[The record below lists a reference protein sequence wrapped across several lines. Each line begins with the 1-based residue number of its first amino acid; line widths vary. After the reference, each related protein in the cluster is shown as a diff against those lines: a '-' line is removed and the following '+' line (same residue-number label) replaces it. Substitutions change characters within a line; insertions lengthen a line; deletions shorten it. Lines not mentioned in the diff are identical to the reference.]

1 LITIQIEKQRFKA
14 PVIGLGHSLIPGK
27 KPKYTVPRFSS
38 ATATSQRGS
47 LLIIFCPWITHQ
59 HPGHLYRALIQSSKA
74 GRSAMHWHSLSC
86 AMEQR
91 RALELRAQISPS
103 APMAKRSLCVT
114 LLVGWQTEATNSGSG
129 VFPNVFLALR
139 STPAVGN
146 VSKDLS

>member
-1 LITIQIEKQRFKA
+1 MIQIEKQRFKA
-14 PVIGLGHSLIPGK
+14 PVIGLGHHSFRAKSPSIQYHDSRP
-27 KPKYTVPRFSS
+27 P
-38 ATATSQRGS
+38 ATSQRGS